1 MSPDTD
7 INFVGTPA
15 DPLPKTKGRPKGS
28 KNKTKAPPLR
38 AEGLEGDDPIQIS
51 PSVAWVIGEPDPDG
65 SATIHG
71 DTEWVLARSE
81 VTVRLQSHEVP
92 EGLEMVLQKHVIVG
106 LSALPNG
113 NASIITN
120 IGTDQPLILVTAE
133 PYVDVK
139 KRLYPGLEQSA

>member
-15 DPLPKTKGRPKGS
+15 DPLPKPKGRPKGS
-28 KNKTKAPPLR
+28 KNKPKESADSAHVDTF
-38 AEGLEGDDPIQIS
+38 
-51 PSVAWVIGEPDPDG
+51 VAPDPGVEEHNGKGRITDYDH
-65 SATIHG
+65 TY
-71 DTEWVLARSE
+71 TTVL
-81 VTVRLQSHEVP
+81 LQSHEVP
-92 EGLEMVLQKHVIVG
+92 EGLEMVLQRHVIVG

-133 PYVDVK
+133 PYVDIK
-139 KRLYPGLEQSA
+139 KRLYPDLEQSA